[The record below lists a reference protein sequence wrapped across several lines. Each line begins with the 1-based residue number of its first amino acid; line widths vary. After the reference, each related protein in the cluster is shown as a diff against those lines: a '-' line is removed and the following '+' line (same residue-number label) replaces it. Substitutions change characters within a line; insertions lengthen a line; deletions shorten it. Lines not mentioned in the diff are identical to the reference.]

1 MSLQIEKVFSKGT
14 AGLMYEGEN
23 PVSEREIEKYTC
35 SDGYAAASY
44 DRQSSVFVLL
54 LAMLAVTTL
63 LTQLL
68 LPGIMLYEIIA
79 TTTSF
84 GQLCADTA
92 PLASRGLSMLLFVC
106 IVVFGTFPKYAAN
119 DYMTYD
125 IYLHSY
131 ALTNRF
137 IWKLGRIVNGLV
149 LHVVIPVVMVYLL
162 YKNPGLDFLLFN
174 AVAVVFLAHIDNYA
188 AQMYE
193 QIYVHRT
200 GSRGLATH
208 IKGKLLLEY
217 LINGSRFNRTTRRA
231 LGFRMSFLGFLFRN
245 VVVVVLP
252 VAAIAYGLVCL
263 PASTDSILTTAGAPS
278 AQ

>member
-1 MSLQIEKVFSKGT
+1 M
-14 AGLMYEGEN
+14 
-23 PVSEREIEKYTC
+23 SEREIEKYIC
-35 SDGYAAASY
+35 SDGYAAALY
-44 DRQSSVFVLL
+44 DRQSSFFVFI

-68 LPGIMLYEIIA
+68 LPGIMMYEIVI

-92 PLASRGLSMLLFVC
+92 PLAYRGLSMLLSVC

-119 DYMTYD
+119 DYMTHD

-188 AQMYE
+188 AQVYE

-200 GSRGLATH
+200 GSRGLTSH

-217 LINGSRFNRTTRRA
+217 LINGSRINRATRRA
-231 LGFRMSFLGFLFRN
+231 LGFRLNFVGFVLRN
-245 VVVVVLP
+245 VFVIVLP
-252 VAAIAYGLVCL
+252 VAVVAYGLVCL
-263 PASTDSILTTAGAPS
+263 PASTDSMTAAAAPLG
-278 AQ
+278 QR